1 MGIEGDE
8 ATIEAKKFLDKVKP
22 ALVINR
28 VPKKTLESFKDLAN
42 EDFCKD
48 YGFTL
53 KWLMDFYFGA
63 IGKGHERAE
72 ALAMQALEENAEL
85 RSQLQP
91 EQEEKTITLV
101 NGQKRKIK

>member
-1 MGIEGDE
+1 MGVEGDK
-8 ATIEAKKFLDKVKP
+8 ATIEAKKFLDRVKP
-22 ALVINR
+22 DLVINR
-28 VPKKTLESFKDLAN
+28 VPKKTLEEFKDLAR
-42 EDFCKD
+42 EEFCQD
-48 YGFTL
+48 YGFCL

-91 EQEEKTITLV
+91 EKEEKTIHLV
-101 NGQKRKIK
+101 NGKELKK